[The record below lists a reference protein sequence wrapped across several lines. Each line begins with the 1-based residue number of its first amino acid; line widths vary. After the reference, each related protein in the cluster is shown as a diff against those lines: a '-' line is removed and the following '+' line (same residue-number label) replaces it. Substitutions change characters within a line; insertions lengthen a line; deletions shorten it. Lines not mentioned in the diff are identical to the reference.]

1 MTKYKKR
8 RSFSIMLKNMS
19 YEGTYRDEDI
29 TISVVLENPLDCS
42 LNVNTL
48 AFCVF
53 VESNHDDNAAPDMD
67 DFVFYVMDDNYHL
80 YNMQFVPYTNSRP
93 TTLPYEPEDDEPITI
108 PSGVIYTELRPE
120 FIFHDLRV
128 AFYYRRYDRM
138 EIIKLQRG

>member
-29 TISVVLENPLDCS
+29 TISTVLENPLDCS
-42 LNVNTL
+42 LNANTL

>member
-1 MTKYKKR
+1 
-8 RSFSIMLKNMS
+8 MLKNMS

-53 VESNHDDNAAPDMD
+53 VESNHDDNAATDMD